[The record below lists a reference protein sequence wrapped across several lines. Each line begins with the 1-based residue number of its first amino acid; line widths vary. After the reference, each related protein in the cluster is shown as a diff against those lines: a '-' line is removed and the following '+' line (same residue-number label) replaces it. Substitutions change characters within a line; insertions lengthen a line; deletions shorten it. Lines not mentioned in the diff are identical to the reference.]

1 MSTALKLVA
10 IGSIFALSG
19 PLLADDAPSA
29 PPVKT
34 HKQKM
39 HECMDRQRASNSG
52 MSKEDMKKACDQE
65 LRTLNNHPSMPPPS
79 DPEKP

>member
-1 MSTALKLVA
+1 MISSLKLIA
-10 IGSIFALSG
+10 LSSIFVLSA
-19 PLLADDAPSA
+19 PLLADDSSSA

-65 LRTLNNHPSMPPPS
+65 L
-79 DPEKP
+79 